1 MAQIQAVIVGE
12 SMSPTLADG
21 QMVIFSTPE
30 ERKPSPNDIVLFSHP
45 YKRINLVKRISHITD
60 EGKYF
65 MVGDNSDL
73 LSSEDSHN
81 FGPIAGEK
89 IMGVL
94 REID

>member
-45 YKRINLVKRISHITD
+45 YKRMNLVKRISHITD

-81 FGPIAGEK
+81 FGPIAREK
-89 IMGVL
+89 IFGIL
-94 REID
+94 TNPK